1 VPEVTSFSTT
11 DVRGPY
17 KAAAWRKHVMPLTRD
32 SLSSLY
38 YSRDFDG
45 EIEHA
50 TLNGI
55 AFIKGKVTPHR
66 VVRESRS
73 LDDGQD
79 NMIRLVLL
87 EHGSTQ
93 SGSIRM
99 CAGDGSIFCEGQP
112 YSVDVPEYSEYT
124 SVRLPRHVVDMA
136 SLEVDRLPLRSFD
149 ATRGA
154 GRILSNMVASIFHEL
169 PRLNESSWDIILGL
183 SQLLKAC
190 TLSIA
195 TEDRTLSSRSVIRDR
210 AKAYINLHLRYPELS
225 PTQIA
230 QALRCSTRYLH
241 KAFETE
247 DISVSE
253 YILRQRLNSSRQLL
267 STREG
272 ARLTITDVAMAYGF
286 SNSSQFSRTFRKEFG
301 ISPREGRQRWLSVES

>member
-1 VPEVTSFSTT
+1 VPEVTSFSTA

-55 AFIKGKVTPHR
+55 SFIKGKVTPHR
-66 VVRESRS
+66 LVRESRS
-73 LDDGQD
+73 LDDVRQHDRPCAVGTWKHPVGQHPD
-79 NMIRLVLL
+79 VCRRWKHILRRTALL
-87 EHGSTQ
+87 C
-93 SGSIRM
+93 RR
-99 CAGDGSIFCEGQP
+99 
-112 YSVDVPEYSEYT
+112 PEYSEYT

-169 PRLNESSWDIILGL
+169 PRLNESSWDIISGL
-183 SQLLKAC
+183 SLLLKAC
-190 TLSIA
+190 ILSIA

-210 AKAYINLHLRYPELS
+210 A
-225 PTQIA
+225 
-230 QALRCSTRYLH
+230 
-241 KAFETE
+241 
-247 DISVSE
+247 
-253 YILRQRLNSSRQLL
+253 RL
-267 STREG
+267 
-272 ARLTITDVAMAYGF
+272 I
-286 SNSSQFSRTFRKEFG
+286 
-301 ISPREGRQRWLSVES
+301 